1 MSRLYQP
8 VISGKHLAPMRL
20 GVPPQSTNLA
30 NQVSDVGQRVQNYET
45 LPREARTDDLIIE
58 YGNAKT
64 TGQST
69 SKTKSKTNAF
79 SDFWNSSYEPFT
91 GSYPLDYAVILGGV
105 AALMYFYHRYEK
117 YGWKYMFRF

>member
-79 SDFWNSSYEPFT
+79 DNFMRSPYEPFT
-91 GSYPLDYAVILGGV
+91 GSLALDYAVIIGG
-105 AALMYFYHRYEK
+105 AAVLMYFYDRYEK
-117 YGWKYMFRF
+117 YGWKNIFRF